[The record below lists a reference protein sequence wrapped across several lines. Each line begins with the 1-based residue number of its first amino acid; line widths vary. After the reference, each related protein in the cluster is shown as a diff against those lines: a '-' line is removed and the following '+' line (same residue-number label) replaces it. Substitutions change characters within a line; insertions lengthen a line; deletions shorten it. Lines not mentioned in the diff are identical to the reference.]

1 MRIESYEKL
10 SITECCELL
19 NLKRENLPSALQYI
33 NRPSEID
40 KLLIKQLQSLLNE
53 DKLAIESC
61 RTIEQYEGYLST
73 WVDGLYRNYAQCRI
87 AQLEEAEELAFYQE
101 NKDSISGCE
110 EYIQK
115 YPRGKFVSEVQSI
128 LVQKKTAIK
137 TRNIIFIVL
146 FCIINAGIIA
156 YYNYEPVSYIKVDD
170 NVILNNSGS
179 EISLDIS
186 TDAMSS
192 IYATSSK
199 DWVHCSVLYRTL
211 YISADTNYNGNGERS
226 ATVTITAHSSLFGC
240 ALPDSKKKTI
250 TIKQEA
256 GYASFLNPSQT
267 NISVSHS
274 GGTRT
279 ITVSA
284 DGAWEF
290 GAITHSW
297 IDLSRSGNTITLN
310 ISSYS
315 GRSNRHDYFTIKS
328 GNLVKRINITQTADS
343 TPRANVNNVW
353 TEHNIPRTE
362 YNQVY
367 DSYYGWQS
375 VPKIYNVMCIHVDF
389 DVDNMKDK
397 TIRVCAFFYDEDGNK
412 MKSSSNEYKTRHGQ
426 VTVQRTA
433 TAPYTNSSWS
443 NFTMEIPYSAIT
455 KGKNK
460 FVIHIQDNNGEHL
473 GESDYQYFTCY

>member
-19 NLKRENLPSALQYI
+19 NLKRENLPNALQYI

-40 KLLIKQLQSLLNE
+40 KLLIKQLRTLLDK

-73 WVDGLYRNYAQCRI
+73 WVDGLYHNYARCRI

-101 NKDSISGCE
+101 NKDSISGCKA
-110 EYIQK
+110 YIQK
-115 YPRGKFVSEVQSI
+115 YPSGKFVSEVQSI

-156 YYNYEPVSYIKVDD
+156 YYNYDSVSYI
-170 NVILNNSGS
+170 I
-179 EISLDIS
+179 E
-186 TDAMSS
+186 
-192 IYATSSK
+192 
-199 DWVHCSVLYRTL
+199 
-211 YISADTNYNGNGERS
+211 
-226 ATVTITAHSSLFGC
+226 
-240 ALPDSKKKTI
+240 
-250 TIKQEA
+250 
-256 GYASFLNPSQT
+256 GYASYLNPSQT

-284 DGAWEF
+284 DGAWNV
-290 GAITHSW
+290 GIGTSSW

-315 GRSNRHDYFTIKS
+315 GRSDRHDYFTIKS
-328 GNLVKRINITQTADS
+328 GNLVKRINITQTADN
-343 TPRANVNNVW
+343 TPRVDVNKVW

-362 YNQVY
+362 YNNVY

-375 VPKIYNVMCIHVDF
+375 VPKIYNVMRIHVDF
-389 DVDNMKDK
+389 EVDNMKDK

-412 MKSSSNEYKTRHGQ
+412 MKSSSNEYKTPHGQ

-433 TAPYTNSSWS
+433 TATYKNSSWS
-443 NFTMEIPYSAIT
+443 NFTMEIPYSVMT